1 MSYRNGRVG
10 HSNDR
15 DYKLQSQE
23 AVWSETVRSNSCII
37 RCGKEGLQTLLGVLV
52 RFFSFFPVLGTE
64 FRTFPTYGRH
74 VLFYQATLLAHPGLG
89 GSKQR
94 DCELC
99 LHTAFGSSSP
109 LGTKH

>member
-1 MSYRNGRVG
+1 MTGTISCKVKRQFGLRPYDPTPASYAVG
-10 HSNDR
+10 KKDFRRS
-15 DYKLQSQE
+15 LGF
-23 AVWSETVRSNSCII
+23 WSD
-37 RCGKEGLQTLLGVLV
+37 
-52 RFFSFFPVLGTE
+52 FSLFFPVLGTE

-99 LHTAFGSSSP
+99 LLTAFGSSSP